1 LLGPGLLVALV
12 AGLAGGLFSRLIVV
26 SVRGLPDRFS
36 RWRSLYPLRF
46 AAGCAWAWRSS
57 GS

>member
-1 LLGPGLLVALV
+1 VVAAGPGLLVALV

-36 RWRSLYPLRF
+36 RWRATIRCASPP
-46 AAGCAWAWRSS
+46 AARWRWR
-57 GS
+57 